1 MVIDRKLD
9 SFMKHRTDKDYR
21 TMWLN
26 NGYSF
31 TELRHC
37 VNKYFTNVE
46 EHQDYSNLL
55 NKIHHSLRKT
65 FISERESNFEVASI
79 LIYIVV
85 NELKKFKTIYIPKNI
100 LPEDEFTEMLK
111 NFCHVY
117 RINIDRN
124 QLCFI
129 YENELNKTT
138 AHKIKYWE
146 LD

>member
-1 MVIDRKLD
+1 MLKDWV
-9 SFMKHRTDKDYR
+9 SFVRENISQEDINRLEK
-21 TMWLN
+21 
-26 NGYSF
+26 
-31 TELRHC
+31 
-37 VNKYFTNVE
+37 KYE
-46 EHQDYSNLL
+46 GLL
-55 NKIHHSLRKT
+55 T
-65 FISERESNFEVASI
+65 
-79 LIYIVV
+79 
-85 NELKKFKTIYIPKNI
+85 KKFKTIYIPKNI